1 MKIAPGKGKFSFK
14 SYHGTYLV
22 AEWPSGKMNANR
34 RVADLWE
41 TFSVI
46 PIQPDPIANTEG
58 NLKRNTYSYRSCF
71 SYIRVRW
78 LAELNKVR
86 IKIRPVLKTVF

>member
-1 MKIAPGKGKFSFK
+1 M
-14 SYHGTYLV
+14 

-58 NLKRNTYSYRSCF
+58 NLKRNASYRSCF
-71 SYIRVRW
+71 FCIRFRW

-86 IKIRPVLKTVF
+86 IRVKVFKSFLQNV